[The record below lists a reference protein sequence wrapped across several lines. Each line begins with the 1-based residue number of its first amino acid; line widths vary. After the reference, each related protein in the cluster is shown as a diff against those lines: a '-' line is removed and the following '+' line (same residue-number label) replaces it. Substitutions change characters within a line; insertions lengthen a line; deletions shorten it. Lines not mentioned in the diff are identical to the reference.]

1 MQKIGEGVSM
11 PTVIRLSPSTREA
24 LEEYCAA
31 QDKSISAVVRDLI
44 IRFLEMQSVGRATP
58 NDRK

>member
-1 MQKIGEGVSM
+1 MQKIGEGVSKV
-11 PTVIRLSPSTREA
+11 TVIRLSPSTREA

-31 QDKSISAVVRDLI
+31 NDISLSAVVRQLVIEFVDK
-44 IRFLEMQSVGRATP
+44 QSVGGPP